1 MTDMWGDRRF
11 PRARA
16 LRTERRFTFSATRT
30 NQAASQ
36 RHPIEFADERPK
48 YCRKTVG
55 KHRSII
61 MNPRKKNLD
70 RPTLSRGV
78 WRSVFDRRSL
88 LWISL
93 SLLLCGFPA
102 LGQPKHSLTENVFEG
117 ALADSTRTA
126 PTSHT
131 QSPDQQLS
139 GTISGTIVD
148 ATGAIVAGAHIKLS
162 RENQSLGQDVVSDAV
177 GQFSFANVSPGPFQ
191 LTTSSEGFATQTYS
205 GVLRSGENC
214 ILQPIMLVVVAA
226 STEVHVSLSRTQEA
240 EAEIK
245 DEEKQRVLG
254 ILPNFYVT
262 YSRTA
267 VPLSSKQKFKLA
279 WKATVDPVN
288 FVVVAG
294 AAGLEQAANAFGGY
308 GQGAQGYARR
318 YGAAYG
324 DSVTSTFIG
333 SAILPSL
340 FKQDP
345 RYFYKGTGS
354 IRSRV
359 LYAIANSVICKGDNG
374 RWQANYSAILGGLA
388 SSGISNLYYPAADR
402 EGAELTVQNALI
414 GIGSSA
420 ATNILQEFVIRKLT
434 RHPPNYAPPTPN
446 AQ

>member
-1 MTDMWGDRRF
+1 MS
-11 PRARA
+11 PRIR
-16 LRTERRFTFSATRT
+16 
-30 NQAASQ
+30 
-36 RHPIEFADERPK
+36 
-48 YCRKTVG
+48 
-55 KHRSII
+55 
-61 MNPRKKNLD
+61 NLD
-70 RPTLSRGV
+70 RPALSRSV

-93 SLLLCGFPA
+93 SVPLLCGYPA
-102 LGQPKHSLTENVFEG
+102 LGQPKHSLTDNILES

-126 PTSHT
+126 PTSRT
-131 QSPDQQLS
+131 QSPDQQLP
-139 GTISGTIVD
+139 GTVSGTIVD
-148 ATGAIVAGAHIKLS
+148 ATGSIVAGAHIKLS
-162 RENQSLGQDVVSDAV
+162 RENQSSGQDVVSDAA

-191 LTTSSEGFATQTYS
+191 LTTSLEGFATQTYS
-205 GVLRSGENC
+205 GVLHSGENC
-214 ILQPIMLVVVAA
+214 IVQPIMLVVGTA
-226 STEVHVSLSRTQEA
+226 STEVHVSLTRTEEA

-262 YSRTA
+262 YNTAA
-267 VPLSSKQKFKLA
+267 VPLNSKQKFKLA

-294 AAGLEQAANAFGGY
+294 AAGIEQAADAFGGY
-308 GQGAQGYARR
+308 GQGAKGYARR

-324 DSVTSTFIG
+324 DSVTGTFIG

-354 IRSRV
+354 VRSRV

-374 RWQANYSAILGGLA
+374 HWQANYSAILGGLA
-388 SSGISNLYYPAADR
+388 SGGISNLYYPSADR
-402 EGAELTVQNALI
+402 EGAELTVENTLI

-434 RHPPNYAPPTPN
+434 RHPPNYAAPKPN
-446 AQ
+446 GQ